1 MEEKSVFSKV
11 ILFLCFIALLV
22 NAVETNQIRLQ
33 TKLQSKETL
42 IQKIMYN
49 FPIDVKLAQ
58 KVINNN
64 HLEFTIKDKNI
75 VEKISAPVVKVS
87 YNYWGE
93 AYSEKKYYSPKDEN
107 NRLLYA
113 NVNIKSLFNKK
124 TDLNDLVQAKVIYNN
139 KYEFDCFTAK
149 TTKDKSDFTTN
160 ISLMPLQSEDVYFIA
175 EIPKNFV
182 NTKNPIN
189 LELLV
194 GNNKYVMKLI

>member
-194 GNNKYVMKLI
+194 GNNKYVMKLR

>member
-1 MEEKSVFSKV
+1 MEKKSVFSKI
-11 ILFLCFIALLV
+11 ILFLCFIALVV

-42 IQKIMYN
+42 IQKVMYN
-49 FPIDVKLAQ
+49 FPEEIKIGQ
-58 KVINNN
+58 KYVNKDKM
-64 HLEFTIKDKNI
+64 EFTVKDKNI
-75 VEKISAPVVKVS
+75 TEKISAPVVKVS

-194 GNNKYVMKLI
+194 GNNKYVMKLR

>member
-64 HLEFTIKDKNI
+64 HLEFTVKDKNI
-75 VEKISAPVVKVS
+75 TEKISAPVVKVS

-194 GNNKYVMKLI
+194 GNNKYVMKLR

>member
-49 FPIDVKLAQ
+49 FPVDVKLAQ

-93 AYSEKKYYSPKDEN
+93 PYSETRYYTAKDTN
-107 NRLLYA
+107 NRLVYA
-113 NVNIKSLFNKK
+113 SANIKSLYNKQ
-124 TDLNDLVQAKVIYNN
+124 TSLNELVTAKIIYAD

-175 EIPKNFV
+175 EMPKNFV

-194 GNNKYVMKLI
+194 GNNKYVMKLR

>member
-49 FPIDVKLAQ
+49 FPIDIKLAQ

-75 VEKISAPVVKVS
+75 TEKISAPVVKVS

-175 EIPKNFV
+175 EIPKSFV

-194 GNNKYVMKLI
+194 GNNKYVMKLR